1 MKESTFSE
9 KDSLE
14 LISQMLKQTKK
25 NLEVGSGNI
34 FLYYGYSAFFISLI
48 VFGLVYFTTNPVW
61 AALWF
66 LMFVPYIIIGI
77 RTKKEKPCV
86 VTYMDKAITN
96 IWLVIGAIF
105 FLTLVAIIIFG
116 LYMKTV
122 NFTFMLPLS
131 LIYAGIGTS
140 ITGTIM
146 NEKILVYM
154 PLLGFFIAIY
164 MLLALSLQNV
174 STTFWHL
181 YFGMAFVFMM
191 IIPGHVINR
200 KSVKLCSRN

>member
-1 MKESTFSE
+1 MKKDTFSE

-34 FLYYGYSAFFISLI
+34 FLYYGYSALILSLI
-48 VFGLVYFTTNPVW
+48 VFGLVHFTTNPVW
-61 AALWF
+61 GALWF
-66 LMFVPYIIIGI
+66 LMFVPYIIIQ
-77 RTKKEKPCV
+77 TKSKKEKPHA
-86 VTYMDKAITN
+86 VTYMDKAIANT
-96 IWLVIGAIF
+96 WLVIGALF
-105 FLTLVAIIIFG
+105 TLTIVAIIILG
-116 LYMKTV
+116 LCMSTV
-122 NFTFMLPLS
+122 NFTLMLPLS

-140 ITGTIM
+140 ITGIIM

-154 PLLGFFIAIY
+154 TLLGFFIAIY

-191 IIPGHVINR
+191 IIPGHIINR
-200 KSVKLCSRN
+200 KSVKQCSRN